1 MIIEL
6 SIDLTEEKIE
16 ENIEEFEE
24 ELMKRVDEIKE
35 DLSIRVYLNAKIDY
49 NEYRSY
55 EIEYYLDDE
64 EDVELAINKVIVEVE
79 NKLSKLSS

>member
-1 MIIEL
+1 MITEW
-6 SIDLTEEKIE
+6 SIDLTEEEIE

-35 DLSIRVYLNAKIDY
+35 DLSIRVYLNVKTDD
-49 NEYRSY
+49 NEYYEY

-64 EDVELAINKVIVEVE
+64 EDAELAIYKVIVEVE
-79 NKLSKLSS
+79 NKLNAL

>member
-1 MIIEL
+1 MIIEW
-6 SIDLTEEKIE
+6 SIDLREEEIE

-64 EDVELAINKVIVEVE
+64 KDVELAIDKVIVEVE
-79 NKLSKLSS
+79 SELNAL